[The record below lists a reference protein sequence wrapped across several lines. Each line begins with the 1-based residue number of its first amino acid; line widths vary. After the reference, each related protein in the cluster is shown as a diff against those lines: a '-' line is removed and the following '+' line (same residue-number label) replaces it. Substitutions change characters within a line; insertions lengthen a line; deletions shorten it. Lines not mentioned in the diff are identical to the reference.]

1 MWTIS
6 SGFLKGNGRSRT
18 VSITLKIALFAPIP
32 RASVRMA
39 MTANTGAFISIRR
52 AYLRSVIIG
61 KLQIPSTKLQRNS
74 KHQAPKTRQ
83 RRSLF
88 GAWSFSGAWCLVLGA
103 SHDEPVPELDDP
115 VPVRGVHIRVRDLNN
130 RGALAIQRLEHLHDL
145 LPLIGVQVAGRLVG
159 QDQFRIRAHRA
170 RNADQ
175 LMLPGR
181 QPARIK

>member
-88 GAWSFSGAWCLVLGA
+88 GAWCLVLGA

-115 VPVRGVHIRVRDLNN
+115 VPVGGVHIRVRDLND
-130 RGALAIQRLEHLHDL
+130 RGALAIQRLEHLHAL
-145 LPLIGVQVAGRLVG
+145 
-159 QDQFRIRAHRA
+159 
-170 RNADQ
+170 
-175 LMLPGR
+175 
-181 QPARIK
+181 

>member
-32 RASVRMA
+32 RARVRIA
-39 MTANTGAFISIRR
+39 MMANTGAFISIRR
-52 AYLRSVIIG
+52 AYLRSVIIR

-74 KHQAPKTRQ
+74 KHQAAKTRQ

-88 GAWSFSGAWCLVLGA
+88 GAWSFSGAWMLVLGA
-103 SHDEPVPELDDP
+103 SYDESVAQLDDP
-115 VPVRGVHIRVRDLNN
+115 IPVGRIHIRVRDLND

-145 LPLIGVQVAGRLVG
+145 LPLIGVQVARRLVG
-159 QDQFRIRAHRA
+159 QDQFSIRDHRA
-170 RNADQ
+170 RNADE
-175 LMLPGR
+175 LLL
-181 QPARIK
+181 PARKLARI